1 MTALI
6 PWLIII
12 LFSLVFAGFLNKR
25 LKISVTTSLTLAFS
39 LTPILTGQILYILF
53 ILSPK
58 NNYPFYHA
66 ASLTI
71 LALLI
76 YVFIRLG
83 DLKSLLHQI
92 PRLSLKLD
100 FMSRFYLITIV
111 SVLVFVFVR
120 LIYWPIEWGDQIEYY
135 FMSHSYFVTRSVWT
149 DVLHP
154 LLGKVTVG
162 IRPGLPMIASFTAL
176 FNSNNIVME
185 RQLQFIIFYY
195 FILSLLFLYI
205 LVRDQTKSKKIG
217 LLAVFLLIS
226 CFFFTNFVIFG
237 FKEIIIIALIL
248 ACYMLFKEYIH
259 NSKEK
264 VVLRVT
270 LLRAVFLGMLLGA
283 MSFIHFTG
291 SVSAIFVFVPFI
303 VILPLNIKNK
313 IIIAIITILIMY
325 LSSLGETK
333 YFIIWAIK
341 GLRIPPFL
349 SAENTTLISIIQN
362 LIFSPNIQDS
372 FSTGE
377 LGSFGIVSL
386 LDPLLKG
393 KMQFLTQ
400 IQSFGLVF
408 WFVIC
413 LVLLNIRNVLRDKVN
428 VIVGLFSLLFLLL
441 IFNPLSLINH
451 QSSYVFLVSP
461 KYYLIILPTII
472 ILALGNYTLFIR
484 ILLGIKHSMIIFIS
498 LTLLIFNTIFY
509 LYMNRFVNLIGIFI
523 PLHYRSDEYY
533 IGKFR
538 EFTLLLIFMSVL
550 ILILIFL
557 RSKMLKRVP
566 LRELFF
572 IGNLFLIPF
581 IFLMNNNF
589 DTVNTLTK
597 ISLNREDKIGIMSK
611 ANPEY
616 YEIIAAVVK
625 NYNKGQTVLMMDSMS
640 YKATNYYLLSENN
653 LFFKNKELPK
663 IIYKYGS
670 VEDEKFNADLV
681 VYGLGNELPE
691 KYAKNYSIVYTGKY
705 GSVLKLK

>member
-120 LIYWPIEWGDQIEYY
+120 MIYWPIEWGDQIEYY

-154 LLGKVTVG
+154 LLGEITIG
-162 IRPGLPMIASFTAL
+162 IRPGLPMIASFMAL

-217 LLAVFLLIS
+217 LLAVFLLLS

-248 ACYMLFKEYIH
+248 ACYMLFKECIY

-264 VVLRVT
+264 IVSRVM
-270 LLRAVFLGMLLGA
+270 LLRAVILGILLGS

-291 SVSAIFVFVPFI
+291 IVLAIFIFVSFILVFPSST
-303 VILPLNIKNK
+303 KNK
-313 IIIAIITILIMY
+313 LTMGIISAFLAY
-325 LSSLGETK
+325 LFSLGEIK
-333 YFIIWAIK
+333 YFIIWSTT
-341 GLRIPPFL
+341 GLKLPTFIGSEIGNIFPFL
-349 SAENTTLISIIQN
+349 NNILSVQDVQN
-362 LIFSPNIQDS
+362 QFSV
-372 FSTGE
+372 GE
-377 LGSFGIVSL
+377 LKSFGILSTSDRL
-386 LDPLLKG
+386 IKG
-393 KMQFLTQ
+393 KLQPFTQ
-400 IQSFGLVF
+400 LQYFGFVY
-408 WFVIC
+408 WFVT
-413 LVLLNIRNVLRDKVN
+413 LLLLLNFRSILRKKENLFVVLF
-428 VIVGLFSLLFLLL
+428 ILLFLLL
-441 IFNPLSLINH
+441 IINPFSLVNH
-451 QSSYVFLVSP
+451 FASYVFLVSP
-461 KYYLIILPTII
+461 KYFLLLLPVIIL
-472 ILALGNYTLFIR
+472 LSAQNYTFFRNILHVVPRWLVVMFTFIVLVFSSVVFVCSNS
-484 ILLGIKHSMIIFIS
+484 ITSVLG
-498 LTLLIFNTIFY
+498 
-509 LYMNRFVNLIGIFI
+509 FVI
-523 PLHYRSDEYY
+523 PLHYRSGDYY
-533 IGKFR
+533 AGKLHELSFLYIVIS
-538 EFTLLLIFMSVL
+538 FL
-550 ILILIFL
+550 ILVLIFL
-557 RSKMLKRVP
+557 RSKMLKRIP
-566 LRELFF
+566 LRELFY

-581 IFLMNNNF
+581 IFSMNNNF

-611 ANPEY
+611 PNSGY

-625 NYNKGQTVLMMDSMS
+625 NYNKGQTVLMMDSKS

-663 IIYKYGS
+663 IIYEGS
-670 VEDEKFNADLV
+670 NVKTENFNADLV
-681 VYGLGNELPE
+681 VYGLDNEFPE
-691 KYAKNYSIVYTGKY
+691 KYADNYFIVYTGKY